1 MKKWLLGVIM
11 MALAMVLPLGLSG
24 VCWADTLNPGMDICD
39 DLTDDELREAA
50 GCDVEENKT
59 LMPIAVNIIQ
69 VVLSIV
75 GIMAVAV
82 IIYGGFTY
90 MTSLGDASKVQRAK
104 NAILYGVV
112 GMVVALLA
120 FTVVHFVSQSIWG

>member
-1 MKKWLLGVIM
+1 MIKRVLGVIM
-11 MALAMVLPLGLSG
+11 ASVVAMGLIVSG
-24 VCWADTLNPGMDICD
+24 VCYADDLKPNMDICS

-50 GCDVEENKT
+50 GCDVDKDKT
-59 LMPIAVNIIQ
+59 AVPAIITLIQ
-69 VVLSIV
+69 VVLTLMGLV
-75 GIMAVAV
+75 AVAV

-104 NAILYGVV
+104 NAILYGIV

-120 FTVVHFVSQSIWG
+120 FTIVHFVSQSVWG

>member
-59 LMPIAVNIIQ
+59 LMPIAV
-69 VVLSIV
+69 
-75 GIMAVAV
+75 

-120 FTVVHFVSQSIWG
+120 FTIVHFVSQSIWG

>member
-1 MKKWLLGVIM
+1 MIKRVLGAIM
-11 MALAMVLPLGLSG
+11 ASVVAMGLIVSG
-24 VCWADTLNPGMDICD
+24 VCYADDLKPNMDICS

-50 GCDVEENKT
+50 GCDVDKDKT
-59 LMPIAVNIIQ
+59 AVPAIITLIQ
-69 VVLSIV
+69 VVLTLMGLV
-75 GIMAVAV
+75 AVAV

-104 NAILYGVV
+104 NAILYGIV

-120 FTVVHFVSQSIWG
+120 FTIVHFVSQSVWG

>member
-1 MKKWLLGVIM
+1 MKKWCLSLAAV
-11 MALAMVLPLGLSG
+11 LAMVVSLGFGGL
-24 VCWADTLNPGMDICD
+24 CWADSLDPGMDICS

-50 GCDVEENKT
+50 GCDLADKT
-59 LMPIAVNIIQ
+59 IMPIAVNIIQ

-75 GIMAVAV
+75 GLIAVAV

-120 FTVVHFVSQSIWG
+120 FTIVHFVSQSIWG

>member
-1 MKKWLLGVIM
+1 
-11 MALAMVLPLGLSG
+11 
-24 VCWADTLNPGMDICD
+24 MDICD